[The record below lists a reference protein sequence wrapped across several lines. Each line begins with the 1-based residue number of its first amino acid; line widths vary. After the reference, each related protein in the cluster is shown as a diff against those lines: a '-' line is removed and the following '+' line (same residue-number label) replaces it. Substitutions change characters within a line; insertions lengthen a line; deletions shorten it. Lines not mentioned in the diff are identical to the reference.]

1 MRFEQDQYPDKHT
14 PDNHQRWKPF
24 SLFFFWKN
32 ASGQPV
38 VQEVDPISTPLEETN
53 WPNGPE
59 VTSDNISTFRTT
71 RVSEFK
77 AILLLMYFERR
88 IQTFKAG
95 SLAPYSH
102 ICREMTSDPEVL
114 EC

>member
-1 MRFEQDQYPDKHT
+1 MT
-14 PDNHQRWKPF
+14 
-24 SLFFFWKN
+24 
-32 ASGQPV
+32 
-38 VQEVDPISTPLEETN
+38 
-53 WPNGPE
+53 
-59 VTSDNISTFRTT
+59 TFRTT

-95 SLAPYSH
+95 SLAPYSN